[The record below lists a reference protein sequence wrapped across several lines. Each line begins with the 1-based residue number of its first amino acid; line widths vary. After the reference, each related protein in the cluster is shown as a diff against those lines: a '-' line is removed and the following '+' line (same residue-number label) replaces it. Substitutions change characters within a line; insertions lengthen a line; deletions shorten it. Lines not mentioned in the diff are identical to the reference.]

1 MQKNSHHVKFH
12 GKCRCTDD
20 FRIGVVS
27 VCWVTEADIWGRLD
41 MQKTN
46 YRVECSRTHFRVDV
60 RCVAEAADIRDRVVS
75 PSGPLFM
82 AV

>member
-1 MQKNSHHVKFH
+1 
-12 GKCRCTDD
+12 
-20 FRIGVVS
+20 
-27 VCWVTEADIWGRLD
+27 

-46 YRVECSRTHFRVDV
+46 YRIECSRTHFRVDV